1 MSFFVFIKFFLYFMA
16 TIKYLRGRF
25 TVEWLKK
32 KASTAMTANTFA
44 SRSAAGLITPATATS
59 TEITGLLLR
68 TITSAD
74 DDYASNTLVPV
85 LVPTEDTVFLSSG
98 EAHSATEAMNGEFVD
113 ITDAN
118 TINGGAN
125 ALEVVKIH
133 KYIDANTVE
142 FTIPKK
148 SGVAA
153 STNAD

>member
-1 MSFFVFIKFFLYFMA
+1 MS
-16 TIKYLRGRF
+16 
-25 TVEWLKK
+25 
-32 KASTAMTANTFA
+32 ANTFA

-59 TEITGLLLR
+59 TEITGLLMR

-74 DDYASNTLVPV
+74 ADYASNTDVPV

-98 EAHSATEAMNGEFVD
+98 EAHSATEAMNGEFID
-113 ITDAN
+113 ISDAD
-118 TINGGAN
+118 TLNGGAN
-125 ALEVVKIH
+125 SLEVIKVE

-142 FTIPKK
+142 FSIVKK

>member
-1 MSFFVFIKFFLYFMA
+1 MA
-16 TIKYLRGRF
+16 TIKHLRGRF
-25 TVEWLKK
+25 EVKWLKK
-32 KASTAMTANTFA
+32 KASTAMSANTFGA
-44 SRSAAGLITPATATS
+44 FSAAGLITPATATS
-59 TEITGLLLR
+59 TQIEGLLLR

-74 DDYASNTLVPV
+74 DDYALNTPVPV
-85 LVPTEDTVFLSSG
+85 LVPTEDTVFLASG

-125 ALEVVKIH
+125 SLEVIRVQ
-133 KYIDANTVE
+133 KYIDANTLE

>member
-1 MSFFVFIKFFLYFMA
+1 M
-16 TIKYLRGRF
+16 IKYLRGPF
-25 TVEWLKK
+25 TVKYFKK
-32 KASTAMTANTFA
+32 KASTAMSANTFA

-59 TEITGLLLR
+59 TEITGLLMR

-74 DDYASNTLVPV
+74 ADYASNTDVPV

-98 EAHSATEAMNGEFVD
+98 EAHSATEAMNGEFID
-113 ITDAN
+113 ISDAD
-118 TINGGAN
+118 TLNGGAN
-125 ALEVVKIH
+125 SLEVIKVE

-142 FTIPKK
+142 FSIVKK